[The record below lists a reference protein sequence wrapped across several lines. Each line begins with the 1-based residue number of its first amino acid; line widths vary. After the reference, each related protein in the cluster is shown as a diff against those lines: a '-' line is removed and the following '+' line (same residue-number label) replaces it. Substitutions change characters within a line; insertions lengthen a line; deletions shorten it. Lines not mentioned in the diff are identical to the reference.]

1 MKTKKKH
8 TPNRLLTDTLR
19 EIKNT
24 RSRFVSILV
33 LSALAVCFLAGLR
46 VTEPDMKNSVDQY
59 LDAQRLM
66 DLRAVATLGLTQEDV
81 DVLGRQEGVAL
92 AQGAYTV
99 DATVK
104 VSDKDS
110 TVKVLSFTEDINIPD
125 LLEGRLPEQAGECL
139 VEPRFL
145 QETGLSLGDKIVLDT
160 GTGDYEDALVQEE
173 FTIVGSANSPLYIGV
188 ERGSSTLGT
197 GKAEYFLL
205 LPMESFA
212 MESYTDAYLLVDGA
226 AELMT
231 YSDEYDQLI
240 QSMILPAV
248 DSMKNTVLQKGMSA
262 IPGIGSGLNSAMT
275 MVIGSAV
282 VIKNSIGAV
291 GILVLIVIIVPPVIE
306 ITAVVLT
313 YLLAGIMLDDVSNY
327 TMLYQVQAV
336 KKDGNYHKGMAGF
349 AKEQHIVQ
357 VPLAV
362 LTEWDALYCPQNEIY
377 IVENP
382 SVFAMLCGK
391 EETDHK
397 EKAYMCMNGQ
407 PRLAGLMALDLL
419 AKSETRIYY
428 AGDLDPEGVLI
439 AQKLSQYYKGEF
451 YYWHM
456 EAADYERCRSK
467 EVISPKRLKILER
480 ITDERLKPVAALIG
494 KYRTAGY
501 QEMLAEDML

>member
-1 MKTKKKH
+1 MDRQKEYKSENKMKDCLAYFHLSPVWEKVLKGFREKYISYGRFGGKVILKNLKPTDIEELEGFFGKSFHSQKSVTVSSEKFRQALETSRYKEI
-8 TPNRLLTDTLR
+8 TPESLL
-19 EIKNT
+19 EN
-24 RSRFVSILV
+24 F
-33 LSALAVCFLAGLR
+33 FE
-46 VTEPDMKNSVDQY
+46 EP
-59 LDAQRLM
+59 L
-66 DLRAVATLGLTQEDV
+66 
-81 DVLGRQEGVAL
+81 LGRQEQKSL
-92 AQGAYTV
+92 
-99 DATVK
+99 
-104 VSDKDS
+104 
-110 TVKVLSFTEDINIPD
+110 
-125 LLEGRLPEQAGECL
+125 REQEK
-139 VEPRFL
+139 ERIWEIF
-145 QETGLSLGDKIVLDT
+145 QR
-160 GTGDYEDALVQEE
+160 DYEGTPVETALESLRSIVKDNGSQELAKWDKMLRLGAE
-173 FTIVGSANSPLYIGV
+173 IYNNLPYRSTKMYLAVFAAMRTGNPHAFDIGTADGNFLYQIIQMDLEIRRITV
-188 ERGSSTLGT
+188 ETSVI
-197 GKAEYFLL
+197 F
-205 LPMESFA
+205 P
-212 MESYTDAYLLVDGA
+212 AY
-226 AELMT
+226 
-231 YSDEYDQLI
+231 
-240 QSMILPAV
+240 
-248 DSMKNTVLQKGMSA
+248 KRQKS
-262 IPGIGSGLNSAMT
+262 
-275 MVIGSAV
+275 
-282 VIKNSIGAV
+282 
-291 GILVLIVIIVPPVIE
+291 
-306 ITAVVLT
+306 

-397 EKAYMCMNGQ
+397 ERAYMCMNGQ

>member
-1 MKTKKKH
+1 M
-8 TPNRLLTDTLR
+8 
-19 EIKNT
+19 
-24 RSRFVSILV
+24 
-33 LSALAVCFLAGLR
+33 
-46 VTEPDMKNSVDQY
+46 
-59 LDAQRLM
+59 
-66 DLRAVATLGLTQEDV
+66 
-81 DVLGRQEGVAL
+81 
-92 AQGAYTV
+92 
-99 DATVK
+99 
-104 VSDKDS
+104 
-110 TVKVLSFTEDINIPD
+110 
-125 LLEGRLPEQAGECL
+125 
-139 VEPRFL
+139 
-145 QETGLSLGDKIVLDT
+145 
-160 GTGDYEDALVQEE
+160 
-173 FTIVGSANSPLYIGV
+173 
-188 ERGSSTLGT
+188 
-197 GKAEYFLL
+197 
-205 LPMESFA
+205 
-212 MESYTDAYLLVDGA
+212 
-226 AELMT
+226 
-231 YSDEYDQLI
+231 
-240 QSMILPAV
+240 
-248 DSMKNTVLQKGMSA
+248 
-262 IPGIGSGLNSAMT
+262 
-275 MVIGSAV
+275 
-282 VIKNSIGAV
+282 
-291 GILVLIVIIVPPVIE
+291 
-306 ITAVVLT
+306 
-313 YLLAGIMLDDVSNY
+313 
-327 TMLYQVQAV
+327 

-456 EAADYERCRSK
+456 EATDYERCRSK